1 LFVQSLL
8 VPCVF
13 VVFLANLNRR
23 HRFYLLP
30 KEKNFP
36 RRNPLHAEP
45 PLRTSFFPRAAK
57 SSRRTPSQAGLLREK
72 NPRELTPSSRTLA
85 AVGSARQLHLVVSPS
100 CPLASYQKKERK
112 KEGANGLGYLAL
124 RKAVKPLPLPPVVV
138 GKSKKGKVIQRKKEN
153 SRQSKKRK
161 KEKKGVRRDM
171 RPRSLHQ
178 GLLSVSH
185 FFSVLDNAEPLFCF
199 VRFRTRNQQ
208 HLIVFST
215 IIQLRIIV

>member
-1 LFVQSLL
+1 VFVRSIVL

-13 VVFLANLNRR
+13 VVFLANINRR

-45 PLRTSFFPRAAK
+45 PLRTSFFFHAPQNPHAAHPPK
-57 SSRRTPSQAGLLREK
+57 LGSLVK
-72 NPRELTPSSRTLA
+72 KPRELTPSSRTLA

-100 CPLASYQKKERK
+100 CPLASYQKKEIK

-138 GKSKKGKVIQRKKEN
+138 GKSKKGKLSKEKKEK

-161 KEKKGVRRDM
+161 KKKKRESKGTCAHAHCIKA
-171 RPRSLHQ
+171 SFLFHI
-178 GLLSVSH
+178 
-185 FFSVLDNAEPLFCF
+185 FFLF
-199 VRFRTRNQQ
+199 
-208 HLIVFST
+208 
-215 IIQLRIIV
+215 